1 MVAPPNPLSPAP
13 GTGFSSGKHNTA
25 LQGHVAFFD
34 ADSDGIIWP
43 SDTYRGFRDIKFGI
57 CLSML
62 SVLIIHFGF
71 SWITQDSWIPDP
83 FFRLKIKNMHRAM
96 HGSSSGSYTVTGEF
110 DQARFN
116 SIFDTY
122 SSEPHT
128 HLTFW
133 EGVRMIRGNRNLFDF
148 FGWFSACFEW
158 LATWILLRDKDPKGL
173 KREDVKGVLMGY
185 TFYQISGRKPQY

>member
-1 MVAPPNPLSPAP
+1 
-13 GTGFSSGKHNTA
+13 
-25 LQGHVAFFD
+25 
-34 ADSDGIIWP
+34 
-43 SDTYRGFRDIKFGI
+43 
-57 CLSML
+57 ML

-71 SWITQDSWIPDP
+71 SWVSNETVQCRVINWLHRPDGLLRTLGSLIR
-83 FFRLKIKNMHRAM
+83 FSDLRLRICTAYVRTFLNEVEIQRLIELQAM

-148 FGWFSACFEW
+148 VSRQSVARSFDARTEPVYLKFGWFSACFEW

-173 KREDVKGVLMGY
+173 KREDVKGVLMV
-185 TFYQISGRKPQY
+185 S